1 MVIQVI
7 LIHSTQKTKTY
18 LLLQTDYKLSRKIK
32 LESYVCVQD
41 EENIS
46 QDDEDQASIL
56 ERNSSEDVATI
67 TEENSISE
75 FTSSSSESEY
85 LSDSSAKD
93 AEHTNNDDVD
103 VLLMYSVSFNVTT
116 PADDKDY
123 DVGQDR
129 EWKKKKKERF
139 SGISDQP
146 EGVMF
151 SFLFG
156 GVRY

>member
-1 MVIQVI
+1 M
-7 LIHSTQKTKTY
+7 KTY
-18 LLLQTDYKLSRKIK
+18 LLLQTDYKLRRKIK
-32 LESYVCVQD
+32 LESYDYEFLCAED

-46 QDDEDQASIL
+46 QDNEDLAPIL
-56 ERNSSEDVATI
+56 ERDSGEDIATI
-67 TEENSISE
+67 TEEDSISE

-85 LSDSSAKD
+85 LCDSSAKD
-93 AEHTNNDDVD
+93 AEHTNNNDVD
-103 VLLMYSVSFNVTT
+103 FLLMYSVSFNVTT